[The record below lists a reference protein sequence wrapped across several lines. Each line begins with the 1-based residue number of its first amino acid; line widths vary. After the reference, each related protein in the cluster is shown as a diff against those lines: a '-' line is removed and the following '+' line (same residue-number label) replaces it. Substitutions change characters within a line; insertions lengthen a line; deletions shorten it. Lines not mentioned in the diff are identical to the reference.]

1 MTGKRIG
8 LVALV
13 AGALAALLTAA
24 SWASTTGGAGMMGAR
39 GSGSGM
45 MGANALSGNG
55 VQVRSLDGARQRAQ
69 AFADRWGLK
78 AGEVMQFDNGFY
90 VELLTSAGQGATE
103 VLVDQGNGSVR
114 IEYGPA
120 MMWNTGYGMHAGW
133 AGGSA
138 TVSAADAVV
147 AAQAWLDRQRPGAT
161 AGEPEA
167 FPGYF
172 TLHATRDG
180 KVVGMLSVN
189 AFTGAVWYHTWHG
202 TYVAMS
208 EG

>member
-8 LVALV
+8 LVALI
-13 AGALAALLTAA
+13 AGALATLLTAA
-24 SWASTTGGAGMMGAR
+24 AWASTTSGAGMMGAR
-39 GSGSGM
+39 GSGSRM

-103 VLVDQGNGSVR
+103 VLVDPADGGVR
-114 IEYGPA
+114 LEYGPA
-120 MMWNTGYGMHAGW
+120 MMWNTGYGMHAGR
-133 AGGSA
+133 GSGSA

-147 AAQAWLDRQRPGAT
+147 AAETWLDRQRPGAT
-161 AGEPEA
+161 AGEPEL

-202 TYVAMS
+202 RYVAMS